1 MREIATAVP
10 QGRLAPA
17 PSASYTLQRPPLGFP
32 IFPISLLP
40 ISKGLRV
47 RGLVTQAGQSHF
59 LGDFLRPAVSR
70 GRCSELRE
78 DAQGSQGQ
86 GRTHPTG
93 GTTRDSR
100 AQVPT
105 GVINQSSR
113 AFPLTS
119 KFGKAEEVS
128 RHSQVCTGTADPIAN
143 PSRHLSALE
152 RGAPSRKEDAGTC
165 LLHAIPFPSLL
176 GSLLSASRQGLLGHV
191 GLTCTGWC

>member
-1 MREIATAVP
+1 MDEGNSHSRAPRQTGTGTLCLIHPSKASPRIPPFPHLSVMFAAHL
-10 QGRLAPA
+10 QGSQGAR
-17 PSASYTLQRPPLGFP
+17 
-32 IFPISLLP
+32 
-40 ISKGLRV
+40 
-47 RGLVTQAGQSHF
+47 AGQSHF

-78 DAQGSQGQ
+78 DARGSQGQ

-93 GTTRDSR
+93 GTTRGSR

-152 RGAPSRKEDAGTC
+152 RGAPSRREDAGTC

-176 GSLLSASRQGLLGHV
+176 GSLLSASHKGLLGHV